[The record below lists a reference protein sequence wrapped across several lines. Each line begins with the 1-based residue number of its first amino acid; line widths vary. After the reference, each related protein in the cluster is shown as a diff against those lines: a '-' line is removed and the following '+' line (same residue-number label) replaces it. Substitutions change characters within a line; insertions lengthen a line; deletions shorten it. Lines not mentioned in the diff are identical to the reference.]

1 MRGAAKVASG
11 QADDDAG
18 ESGQAVKWERHVIRL
33 ERALLKKDPALAR
46 SWLPDFIEIFKA
58 EPLLYTPLLHGGHPR
73 QILRA
78 TMAQTILRGLV
89 ANLPRQGLL
98 RETYQL
104 VLLAH
109 AMEQAQTLTGP
120 RVTEF
125 DRLFQLAVQ
134 AVAEAIVDAAQRD
147 AVDPEPLVQALESV
161 VEPFLKAWMD
171 HSKTLRVAMLEA
183 VTSDKDWAKL
193 GEFIKKYGH
202 DLFHA

>member
-1 MRGAAKVASG
+1 MWPRERCATGVAPTAGSVKMPSRGC
-11 QADDDAG
+11 DAM
-18 ESGQAVKWERHVIRL
+18 
-33 ERALLKKDPALAR
+33 
-46 SWLPDFIEIFKA
+46 
-58 EPLLYTPLLHGGHPR
+58 HGGHQR

-104 VLLAH
+104 ILLAH

-134 AVAEAIVDAAQRD
+134 AVAEAVADAAER
-147 AVDPEPLVQALESV
+147 ESI
-161 VEPFLKAWMD
+161 E
-171 HSKTLRVAMLEA
+171 
-183 VTSDKDWAKL
+183 
-193 GEFIKKYGH
+193 
-202 DLFHA
+202 